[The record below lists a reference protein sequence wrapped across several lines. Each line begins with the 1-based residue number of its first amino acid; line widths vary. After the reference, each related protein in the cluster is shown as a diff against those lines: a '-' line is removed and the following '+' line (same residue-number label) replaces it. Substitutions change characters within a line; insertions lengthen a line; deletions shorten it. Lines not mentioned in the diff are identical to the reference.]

1 MDISIKRYE
10 EIFTEKVSI
19 KHKVTEE
26 TEKKTFHLHEQVEI
40 VFALSDNLK
49 VRFEDRVVNIPRY
62 SMLLLDSMNL
72 HYIFSE
78 KGSGTCDRYVLFFA
92 SDYVAHL
99 STPEVNLLQCFF
111 VPKDERCV
119 ILRPPEPILGHY
131 LKLLDYMEMLCRR
144 IEDGEEEYGTN
155 LQMQLLLALL
165 LLLLN
170 QLYDK
175 QYGRHFL
182 YDRENERMALEISEY
197 IKKNYQLNFSVENL
211 TRQFSISRTGL
222 YTLFRDI
229 FGMTVNEYITN
240 CRIVRAKDLLIN
252 TEYSVEI
259 ISDMVGCSS
268 ISTFSRLFKIRTDM
282 SPLKYRKKYSQ

>member
-1 MDISIKRYE
+1 MDISLKRYE
-10 EIFTEKVSI
+10 EIFTEKVSV

-49 VRFEDRVVNIPRY
+49 VRFEDRVVNLPRY

-92 SDYVAHL
+92 SEYVAHL

-119 ILRPPEPILGHY
+119 ILRPPGHNLEQY
-131 LKLLDYMEMLCRR
+131 LKLLDYMEMFYRR
-144 IEDGEEEYGTN
+144 IEAGDEEYGIN
-155 LQMQLLLALL
+155 LQMQLLLAQL

-170 QLYDK
+170 QLYDS
-175 QYGRHFL
+175 QYSRRSL
-182 YDRENERMALEISEY
+182 YDRENVRMASEISEY
-197 IKKNYQLNFSVENL
+197 IKNNYQLNFTAENL
-211 TRQFSISRTGL
+211 ARQFSISRTGL

>member
-1 MDISIKRYE
+1 MDISLKRYE
-10 EIFTEKVSI
+10 EIFTEKVSV
-19 KHKVTEE
+19 KHKVAEE

-49 VRFEDRVVNIPRY
+49 VRFEDRVVDIPRY

-78 KGSGTCDRYVLFFA
+78 KGSGICDRYVLFFA
-92 SDYVAHL
+92 SEYVAHF

-119 ILRPPEPILGHY
+119 ILRPPEQSLGKY
-131 LKLLDYMEMLCRR
+131 LEVLDYLERFYRR
-144 IEDGEEEYGTN
+144 IESGAEEYGIN
-155 LQMQLLLALL
+155 MQMQLLLAQL

-170 QLYDK
+170 QLYDR
-175 QYGRHFL
+175 QYGRHSL
-182 YDRENERMALEISEY
+182 YDRENVRMASEISEY
-197 IKKNYQLNFSVENL
+197 IKKNYQSNFTAENL
-211 TRQFSISRTGL
+211 ARQFSISRTGL

-240 CRIVRAKDLLIN
+240 YRIVRAKDLLIN

-268 ISTFSRLFKIRTDM
+268 ISTFSRLFKVRTDM

>member
-19 KHKVTEE
+19 KHKVTKE

-119 ILRPPEPILGHY
+119 ILRPPGHNLEQY
-131 LKLLDYMEMLCRR
+131 LKLLDYMEMLYRQ

-268 ISTFSRLFKIRTDM
+268 ISTFSRLFKVQTDM

>member
-1 MDISIKRYE
+1 MDISLKRYE
-10 EIFTEKVSI
+10 EIFTEKVSV

-49 VRFEDRVVNIPRY
+49 VRFEDRVVNIPKH

-92 SDYVAHL
+92 SGYVAHL

-119 ILRPPEPILGHY
+119 ILRPPEHSLGQY
-131 LKLLDYMEMLCRR
+131 LNLLDYMEMFYRR
-144 IEDGEEEYGTN
+144 IEAGDEEYGIN
-155 LQMQLLLALL
+155 MQMQLLLAQL

-170 QLYDK
+170 QLYDC
-175 QYGRHFL
+175 QYGRRSL
-182 YDRENERMALEISEY
+182 YDRENVRMASEISEY
-197 IKKNYQLNFSVENL
+197 IKNNYQLNFTAENL
-211 TRQFSISRTGL
+211 ARQFSISRTGL

-268 ISTFSRLFKIRTDM
+268 ISTFSRLFKVRTDM